1 MIWMKNERVI
11 LGQSLAKSV
20 DFGEREN
27 EMGVVGEDDDVA
39 VCDWLEY

>member
-27 EMGVVGEDDDVA
+27 EMGV
-39 VCDWLEY
+39 LEKMMMCQLLIG